1 MNLKNQTAIIT
12 GASSGLGESL
22 AYKLAI
28 DEQVRVILIA
38 RSKDLLK
45 KVTEK
50 ISKSGGR
57 AEYFVCDISN
67 LEQIRETK
75 KNIVEQYKKIDIL
88 VNNAGVWTDDSL
100 ERQNPELRKSAFDTN
115 ALGNIQFS
123 EEFLPILKKQEN
135 AQIFN
140 VISGAGIH
148 SGNNT
153 LWKTYGATKWAMTG
167 YTKALRE
174 SLASTKIKVMQFYPG
189 GFESNLYEKV
199 GRPNPH
205 NQPWMMKTEDIADVV
220 VFALTR
226 PADMNMEEISLS
238 KVQ

>member
-75 KNIVEQYKKIDIL
+75 KILLSNIKK
-88 VNNAGVWTDDSL
+88 
-100 ERQNPELRKSAFDTN
+100 
-115 ALGNIQFS
+115 
-123 EEFLPILKKQEN
+123 
-135 AQIFN
+135 
-140 VISGAGIH
+140 
-148 SGNNT
+148 
-153 LWKTYGATKWAMTG
+153 
-167 YTKALRE
+167 
-174 SLASTKIKVMQFYPG
+174 
-189 GFESNLYEKV
+189 
-199 GRPNPH
+199 
-205 NQPWMMKTEDIADVV
+205 
-220 VFALTR
+220 
-226 PADMNMEEISLS
+226 
-238 KVQ
+238 